1 MERVPTEADTQK
13 WVVLSGFEVAQ
24 VVNIVTWMHY
34 YARYTAVM
42 AAAHPTST
50 PGFMAHML
58 TVLKAYT
65 EVEDPARRVYDE
77 AFREKMAATGCKTW
91 GGMDVQLYQEVCAGK
106 LRRKA
111 PGREVN
117 LEEPVVGEG

>member
-1 MERVPTEADTQK
+1 MHK
-13 WVVLSGFEVAQ
+13 WVVLPGFEVAQ
-24 VVNIVTWMHY
+24 ARKKPVVNIVTWMHC

-65 EVEDPARRVYDE
+65 EVEDPAWRLYDE

-91 GGMDVQLYQEVCAGK
+91 GGMDVQLHVPGG
-106 LRRKA
+106 A
-111 PGREVN
+111 P
-117 LEEPVVGEG
+117 EEGTRGAE